1 MIQFE
6 NRGIPGAVIC
16 TDVFEQTARVQAK
29 ALGLPE
35 TGIVIVP
42 HPFSGVHP
50 EEVKKKATA
59 AIDRVIAALVE
70 QSPSSGSLSL

>member
-1 MIQFE
+1 MFE
-6 NRGIPGAVIC
+6 L
-16 TDVFEQTARVQAK
+16 TARVQAK

-50 EEVKKKATA
+50 DEVKKKATA
-59 AIDRVIAALVE
+59 AIERVIAALVQ
-70 QSPSSGSLSL
+70 QSSSPGPGLL